1 VSNRLPENRH
11 CPNGPNDVEC
21 APQLCLNANAKRR
34 VRVITSAARWVRD
47 YLVELESGEE
57 ARGPGPGEPRY
68 NERELARVRALI
80 AELEAE
86 LGI

>member
-1 VSNRLPENRH
+1 MSDPEKAAELARL
-11 CPNGPNDVEC
+11 
-21 APQLCLNANAKRR
+21 
-34 VRVITSAARWVRD
+34 RD
-47 YLVELESGEE
+47 YRVELESGEV